1 VPEIEEKVLQ
11 EDGFLER
18 LLEDK
23 DDAYRARILHLVLS
37 TGIDPT
43 DPVFLLLVA
52 TGRLEVMLEDAP
64 KSLEKLLKTWASE
77 FWRTVELTESV
88 VVERQKEAIASA
100 AQSLIDSSP
109 KPTPTTETTP
119 LRSAPIL
126 MVVAASAV
134 AALIGGGVGSRL
146 LGATNVGTGE
156 LSAQDSQ
163 ILKWAHSKDGQLA
176 SNLVEWNS
184 DYLKNR
190 RCTKEVQNLGVE
202 LTVGDRVA
210 TSGFCV
216 LWVVPP
222 DQREFKEKQ

>member
-1 VPEIEEKVLQ
+1 MLEAEETARK

-18 LLEDK
+18 LLQDK

-88 VVERQKEAIASA
+88 VVERQKEAIARA
-100 AQSLIDSSP
+100 AQSLIESAP
-109 KPTPTTETTP
+109 KPETPESHKSKWYAPFLP
-119 LRSAPIL
+119 LVLAG
-126 MVVAASAV
+126 VG
-134 AALIGGGVGSRL
+134 AAL
-146 LGATNVGTGE
+146 GAMLVNSPSS
-156 LSAQDSQ
+156 LSASDAQL
-163 ILKWAHSKDGQLA
+163 LKWAKSKEGRLA
-176 SNLVEWNS
+176 QNLVEWNS
-184 DYLKNR
+184 DYLENR
-190 RCTKEVQNLGVE
+190 RCTQEVQDLGVE
-202 LTVGDRVA
+202 LTVGDRVT
-210 TSGFCV
+210 TSGYCV

>member
-1 VPEIEEKVLQ
+1 MPEIEEKVLQ

-18 LLEDK
+18 LLQDK

-88 VVERQKEAIASA
+88 VVERQKEAIARA
-100 AQSLIDSSP
+100 AQALIEDAP
-109 KPTPTTETTP
+109 KPIPTTDTTVS
-119 LRSAPIL
+119 LWSAPIL
-126 MVVAASAV
+126 RVVVAAAV

-146 LGATNVGTGE
+146 LGESGNTRLT
-156 LSAQDSQ
+156 AQDTQ
-163 ILKWAHSKDGQLA
+163 TLKWAHSKDGQLA
-176 SNLVEWNS
+176 NNLVEWNS

-210 TSGFCV
+210 TSGYCV

>member
-1 VPEIEEKVLQ
+1 MPEEEKALQ

-88 VVERQKEAIASA
+88 VVERQKEAIARA
-100 AQSLIDSSP
+100 AMALVEDAP
-109 KPTPTTETTP
+109 KPESNLASSHSKWLNPIP
-119 LRSAPIL
+119 LVFAT
-126 MVVAASAV
+126 AV
-134 AALIGGGVGSRL
+134 AALIGGG
-146 LGATNVGTGE
+146 LGGQFSGVSNVPTTLKVQDAE
-156 LSAQDSQ
+156 L
-163 ILKWAHSKDGQLA
+163 LKWAKSKEGRLA
-176 SNLVEWNS
+176 QNLVEWNA

-190 RCTKEVQNLGVE
+190 RCTKEVQDLGVE
-202 LTVGDRVA
+202 LTVGDRIA
-210 TSGFCV
+210 TSGYCV
-216 LWVVPP
+216 LWIVPP
-222 DQREFKEKQ
+222 GKREFKK